1 MRYRSPEPKLRVEGK
16 AIPVRGNDID
26 TDEIIPARFMRT
38 ITFDNLGKFAFY
50 DVRFDSNESKKKHSF
65 NESKYEGANIL
76 LVNKNFGCGSSR
88 EHAPQALMRYGIK
101 AIIGESFAEIFAGNC
116 QMLGIPCVTTTKEN
130 IEKLQNRS
138 EKNAEEKFVLNL
150 ENSEVS
156 FKEEKIK
163 INISEERR
171 KSLLD
176 GSWDTL
182 GLLLSNLEKTKEKAK
197 ELPYLDN

>member
-1 MRYRSPEPKLRVEGK
+1 MISKILKIEGK
-16 AIPVRGNDID
+16 AIPVKGNDID

-130 IEKLQNRS
+130 IEKLQNHS

>member
-1 MRYRSPEPKLRVEGK
+1 VNKILKIKGK

-26 TDEIIPARFMRT
+26 TDEIIPARYMRT
-38 ITFDNLGKFAFY
+38 ITFDTLGKFAFY
-50 DVRFDSNESKKKHSF
+50 DVRFNSIGQPKKHSF
-65 NESKYEGANIL
+65 NEDKYQGANIL

-88 EHAPQALMRYGIK
+88 EHAPQALMRYGIN

-116 QMLGIPCVTTTKEN
+116 QMLGIPCITTTKEN
-130 IEKLQNRS
+130 IEKLQNYS
-138 EKNAEEKFVLNL
+138 EKNAEEKFMLNI

-156 FKEEKIK
+156 FGEEKIK

-171 KSLLD
+171 KSLID

-182 GLLLSNLEKTKEKAK
+182 GLLINNLKKTKEKAK
-197 ELPYLDN
+197 ELPYLKFI